1 MHKYSGLLHNYS
13 LFVMMKKSNIGGNM
27 KKNGLLMLEDGTSFW
42 GESVGA
48 EGFFVGEVIF
58 NTSMTGYQEILSD
71 PSYTGQI
78 ISFTSSHIGNVGVN
92 DQDLESLRIWSG
104 GVVMKEL
111 SKTPSNWRATGD
123 LQSTLK
129 SQNIIAISGI
139 DTRKLTHILRE
150 KGSLNGCIMGGT
162 IDSDFALK
170 QACAFPGLN
179 GKDLAKEV
187 TCTTPYEYKEEKP
200 FHVVVLDF
208 GVKRSILQNLIHSGS
223 HLTLVPAMTEASEI
237 LKLKPDGVFLS
248 NGPGDPSACAYA
260 IKTIKELLEVEIPL
274 FGICLGHQL
283 LALASGA
290 KTVKMENGHHGA
302 NHPIEEISSGKVF
315 ISSQNHGFVVEE
327 KNLPSCLSITHRSLF
342 DGTIAGLIRNDKP
355 AFSFQGHPEAS
366 PGPHELQILFKQFTT
381 LMEGS
386 YAKKN

>member
-1 MHKYSGLLHNYS
+1 
-13 LFVMMKKSNIGGNM
+13 M
-27 KKNGLLMLEDGTSFW
+27 KKNGLLMLEDGTFFL

-58 NTSMTGYQEILSD
+58 NTSMTGYQEILTD
-71 PSYTGQI
+71 PSYAQQI
-78 ISFTSSHIGNVGVN
+78 ISFTYPHIGNTGMN
-92 DQDLESLRIWSG
+92 HEDQESLRIWSG

-123 LQSTLK
+123 LQSALQ
-129 SQNIIAISGI
+129 SQNIIAISGV

-150 KGSLNGCIMGGT
+150 KGSLNACMMGGSV
-162 IDSDFALK
+162 DPAFALT
-170 QACAFPGLN
+170 QARAFTGLS

-187 TCTTPYEYKEEKP
+187 SCITAHEWKAESP

-208 GVKRSILQNLIHSGS
+208 GVKNSILQQLIASGC
-223 HLTLVPAMTEASEI
+223 HLTIVPARTTAKEV
-237 LKLKPDGVFLS
+237 LKLKPHGIFLS

-260 IKTIKELLEVEIPL
+260 IEAIQTLLETEIPI

-283 LALASGA
+283 LALASGGR
-290 KTVKMENGHHGA
+290 TVKMDNGHHGA
-302 NHPIEEISSGKVF
+302 NHPVQELNSGKVF

-327 KNLPSCLSITHRSLF
+327 KNLPSCLDITHRSLF
-342 DGTIAGLIRNDKP
+342 DGTIAGLVRNDKP

-366 PGPHELQILFKQFTT
+366 PGPHELQLLFKRFAT
-381 LMEGS
+381 LMEHS
-386 YAKKN
+386 HAETN